1 MYEKE
6 EVVDKVRLTP
16 TQQYEYST
24 RYWLEVYLK
33 FCMTLAE
40 DIGWDKV
47 NEMLQR
53 SSLGGWPMA
62 TDALSRLD
70 VGERD
75 ARAWAVTEASVGVN
89 AWPGYVEGF
98 VDFTP
103 EYTSNKGTGVCVVLE
118 VARKLG
124 IQDKIDLFPW
134 CATAADAYLRKIN
147 PKLKFEQWMA
157 MCRGDE
163 YDLGAAIMT
172 DSEVTGSKHSYERAR
187 PFKGTKTE

>member
-16 TQQYEYST
+16 AQQYEYST

-89 AWPGYVEGF
+89 
-98 VDFTP
+98 TP
-103 EYTSNKGTGVCVVLE
+103 
-118 VARKLG
+118 
-124 IQDKIDLFPW
+124 P
-134 CATAADAYLRKIN
+134 
-147 PKLKFEQWMA
+147 
-157 MCRGDE
+157 
-163 YDLGAAIMT
+163 
-172 DSEVTGSKHSYERAR
+172 
-187 PFKGTKTE
+187 

>member
-6 EVVDKVRLTP
+6 EIVDKVRLTP

-98 VDFTP
+98 LDFSP
-103 EYTSNKGTGVCVVLE
+103 EFTSNKGTGVCVVLE

-147 PKLKFEQWMA
+147 PKLKFVQWMA

-163 YDLGAAIMT
+163 YDMGAAVLT
-172 DSEVTGSKHSYERAR
+172 EGEVTGSKHAYERAW
-187 PFKGTKTE
+187 PFQGKK